1 MCVCVCVCI
10 LVQDLFI
17 KFIMVSK
24 IGVIVNKLKDWLDD
38 AMYWQSK
45 GVQQI
50 FLQNYL
56 IYGGLK
62 AQFFKKF
69 VLKPF
74 KDPFKFLP

>member
-1 MCVCVCVCI
+1 
-10 LVQDLFI
+10 
-17 KFIMVSK
+17 MVSK

-62 AQFFKKF
+62 SSIFKKNCPKT
-69 VLKPF
+69 L
-74 KDPFKFLP
+74 